1 MERLLT
7 FINGIDILL
16 VAYSIKGGSKTEENG
31 AEAPR
36 WLGMI
41 TWNEQVELS
50 IFSFSRTLR
59 GDFLSVDI
67 SS

>member
-1 MERLLT
+1 MRIEQKHQD
-7 FINGIDILL
+7 G
-16 VAYSIKGGSKTEENG
+16 
-31 AEAPR
+31 
-36 WLGMI
+36 LG

-67 SS
+67 PA